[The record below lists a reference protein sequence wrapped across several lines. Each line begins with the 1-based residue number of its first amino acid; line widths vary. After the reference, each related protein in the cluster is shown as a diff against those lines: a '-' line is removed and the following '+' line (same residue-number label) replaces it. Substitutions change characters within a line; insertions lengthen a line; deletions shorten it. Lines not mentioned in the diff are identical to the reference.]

1 MDNINYSEVTE
12 DNVTRFN
19 WAGQRSISINKFLG
33 EIPADTISKCRDSLV
48 NLKFESATSTKNIKA
63 FLRSCPHLQRLTFMD
78 VLVDEYRRFKEDKAI
93 DHPNITHLVIKSSTN
108 IAKKEHWLIDFFYWR
123 LNFRNLQSFR
133 VQRIFTGNGSGGL
146 HLNTNAYMEKYG
158 QQLEPNIVTQF
169 LLKNRFHLKEIEL
182 GGSGLYVSDL
192 ISPENSPQTDELA
205 KLTLSTLIFSLD
217 ADGIPAFLQT
227 QQHLTELKCSHIFT
241 MGILGHHLDIPYA
254 MSTILHCI
262 DKNRLTL
269 TEITIYPIMII
280 DVSRQTLLEQD
291 LLGMFTINCE
301 CFSQCYSLR
310 VLRLGLHAYRQ
321 EQDLAKPGM
330 ATLMGTRLVNLHLIP
345 VYVQELYLPV
355 EEYSHDELE
364 ALAFQFS
371 KFTKLTSFYFGT
383 SQLNPVN
390 SFLIR
395 LLWLQS
401 LLLLP
406 DIQRIE
412 FHNGKL
418 EDPDATRALIET
430 RPNGNTVTLRQ
441 NFPRFTFEIVR
452 GRKPNSSVSS
462 ASYPSQPS
470 FVNRGSRLRN

>member
-1 MDNINYSEVTE
+1 MESINYTEVTE
-12 DNVTRFN
+12 DNVGKFN
-19 WAGQRSISINKFLG
+19 WTGQRSISINKFLT
-33 EIPADTISKCRDSLV
+33 EIPAEKINKCRDSVV
-48 NLKFESATSTKNIKA
+48 NLKFESAASTKNIKA
-63 FLRSCPHLQRLTFMD
+63 FLRACPHLQRLTFVD
-78 VLVDEYRRFKEDKAI
+78 VLVDEYRRFKEDKPI
-93 DHPNITHLVIKSSTN
+93 DHPNVTHLIIKSSTN
-108 IAKKEHWLIDFFYWR
+108 LAKKEHWLIDFFFWR
-123 LNFRNLQSFR
+123 INFRNLQSFR
-133 VQRIFTGNGSGGL
+133 VQKIFTGNSGGL
-146 HLNTNAYMEKYG
+146 RITTNAYMEKFG
-158 QQLEPNIVTQF
+158 QQVETNIVTQF
-169 LLKNRFHLKEIEL
+169 LIKNRFHLKELEL
-182 GGSGLYVSDL
+182 GGSGLYVSDIL
-192 ISPENSPQTDELA
+192 SLQNPPAEMGELD

-227 QQHLTELKCSHIFT
+227 QSHLTELKCSHIFT

-254 MSTILHCI
+254 MSTIFSCI
-262 DKNRLTL
+262 DRNCMSL

-310 VLRLGLHAYRQ
+310 ILRLGLHAYRQ

-330 ATLMGTRLVNLHLIP
+330 ATLMGTRLINLHLIP
-345 VYVQELYLPV
+345 IYIQELYLPV

-371 KFTKLTSFYFGT
+371 KFTKLISFYFGT

-395 LLWLQS
+395 LPWLQS
-401 LLLLP
+401 LFLLP

-430 RPNGNTVTLRQ
+430 KPNGSTVTLRQ
-441 NFPRFTFEIVR
+441 NFPRFTFEI
-452 GRKPNSSVSS
+452 GRKVNSSVP
-462 ASYPSQPS
+462 YPSRPS
-470 FVNRGSRLRN
+470 FTNRSKSLRA